1 MTRYVVLLNFSKEG
15 VGAIKSSVDRAREF
29 RAAAAKVGA
38 SVESQYWTL
47 GEYDGVFVLSAPD
60 EATAAALVL
69 ELGRRSS
76 VRTTMLRAFDEA
88 EFKTIV
94 EKVG

>member
-29 RAAAAKVGA
+29 KAAAAKMGA

-76 VRTTMLRAFDEA
+76 VRTTMLRAFDET